1 MHMCVTVPFS
11 IHPSPLLIFFNHFF
25 LSVGPCLCRDVII
38 TSTMMIALIT
48 IFVNGG
54 ATVAA
59 LSYLGIPIGVD
70 PKPYVESVTACVFVC
85 AL

>member
-1 MHMCVTVPFS
+1 
-11 IHPSPLLIFFNHFF
+11 
-25 LSVGPCLCRDVII
+25 
-38 TSTMMIALIT
+38 MMIALIT

-70 PKPYVESVTACVFVC
+70 PKPYVESVTAYVFVC